1 MLRDTLSQK
10 SLTHKQ
16 AILAE
21 FKRREDKAKAEQQA
35 KDNAANAKARRQER
49 RKCMREQKRVNEISD
64 VITDKIMPIAVNKEY
79 TIDMPVYDIRDYVD
93 EN

>member
-1 MLRDTLSQK
+1 
-10 SLTHKQ
+10 
-16 AILAE
+16 
-21 FKRREDKAKAEQQA
+21 
-35 KDNAANAKARRQER
+35 
-49 RKCMREQKRVNEISD
+49 MREQKRVNEISD